1 MAVTRV
7 SSIDNTLY
15 YGSIWREIF
24 TVGAADVN
32 ITCAHPIEGC
42 MLDVRERSTGC
53 MLFEGLDYTI
63 STDGTNK
70 IILSGALGFEATI
83 IVQNVE

>member
-1 MAVTRV
+1 MAVTRT
-7 SSIDNTLY
+7 SNKDNTRY
-15 YGSIWREIF
+15 HGSIWREIF

-63 STDGTNK
+63 STDDTNK
-70 IILSGALGFEATI
+70 IILSDALGFEATI

>member
-1 MAVTRV
+1 MSVTQV
-7 SSIDNTLY
+7 SNVDNKIH
-15 YGSIWREIF
+15 YGSMWREVY

-32 ITCAHPIEGC
+32 ITCSHRIEGR

-83 IVQNVE
+83 IVQNIE